1 MSPAPFE
8 LNQNTWRHLFEV
20 GEGLISCCNLFEQAD
35 YLKQELNRL
44 TNAQI
49 EIWLLRRFEPLPSKS
64 VSNHD
69 GAELPVY
76 FNDEIAV
83 NVESEDQNRACVFF
97 EVPLAIKSTT
107 LGKIRFTFNKEVF
120 LTLQHRDFL
129 RNAGRYIA
137 AILDTARLSAIK
149 DWRHDQLSLVRNVSF
164 EITRYR
170 STTELFRKIVDLVQ
184 TTFHFYFVAIYTFEE
199 SRKTLSV
206 QANAGK
212 QLAADQLSE
221 LNMGNGIPLGEGLIG
236 ICAESGHEILS
247 TDVQRDPRYR
257 AVAGL
262 EGARSELCLPLI
274 SNDKALG
281 VLQIIHDYPY
291 AFHDNDIMVLKI
303 LADSIAVA
311 IENADL
317 FDDLFE
323 KTWASTVMLQVA
335 EAAQAYDNV
344 DDLLDAIVR
353 ILPLLV
359 GVDKCAIFMQGKY
372 ASEFFLNAH
381 YGFEKELEPK
391 LAMLPYE
398 QKAAERF
405 HQVAVL
411 KIPLDLDWPIDVES
425 NGTPHDCCKLV
436 PLVAHDLLFGIMMVD
451 QSAGKFE
458 AAGGTAANRK
468 DVIMAIGRQIAL
480 AIENFRLEN
489 HGNTRL
495 TLPQFCCKFAQMVAA
510 SENLDETLAN
520 VINLL
525 PLLVG
530 IDTALVYLQ
539 DEQSRRVHL
548 RSAYSKSW
556 KSEVGELPQTI
567 KNGFSRSLDLIAMN
581 QKPVFCQIGGNS
593 PAQWLLLDYRPFLHN
608 NRIPK
613 TPDPSLVIFPLHI
626 GNENFGFLM
635 VYETNEGV
643 ELREKKIEI
652 IRGVAQQLS
661 IAIQNERLKHEM
673 VDRERIRREFQ
684 LAQEI
689 QKTFLP
695 EKMPQFPGWEISVR
709 WRPAL
714 QVGGDFY
721 DVIPIGEN
729 QLGLVIADVS
739 DKGLPAALTMT
750 VARTLIHA
758 AAQAGNQPAETLK
771 QVNRLLLENSR
782 EGFFVT
788 VFYALLSI
796 DTGQL
801 VYTNAGHTLPLL
813 LRKNH
818 REMHWLEKD
827 GMPLG
832 ITGELKLENK
842 KIHIKP
848 GDHLVMYTD
857 GVTEARSPEDTLF
870 GEDRLFN
877 TLHTF
882 PARSEDSLIEVLD
895 SRILEFQ
902 SNAPAADDVTIFVIQ
917 RLISEATNAQLF

>member
-1 MSPAPFE
+1 MNPAPFE

-20 GEGLISCCNLFEQAD
+20 GEGLISRCNLAEQAD

-44 TNAQI
+44 TGAQI
-49 EIWLLRRFEPLPSKS
+49 ELWLLRRFEPLPFKT
-64 VSNHD
+64 VENRETV
-69 GAELPVY
+69 GFPVQ
-76 FNDEIAV
+76 FDDEITVDDEA
-83 NVESEDQNRACVFF
+83 ESQNETCVFY
-97 EVPLAIKSTT
+97 EVPLTVKSIA
-107 LGKIRFTFNKEVF
+107 LGKIRFTFKEEVI
-120 LTLQHRDFL
+120 LALQYRDFL

-137 AILDTARLSAIK
+137 TILDTARLSAIK
-149 DWRHDQLSLVRNVSF
+149 DWRYDQLSLVRNVSF

-170 STTELFRKIVDLVQ
+170 STAELFRKIAELVQ
-184 TTFHFYFVAIYTFEE
+184 ATFHFYFVAIYTFEE
-199 SRKTLSV
+199 TRRTLSV
-206 QANAGK
+206 QASAGK
-212 QLAADQLSE
+212 PLTADQLAE
-221 LNMGNGIPLGEGLIG
+221 LNMGEGIPPGEGLIG
-236 ICAESGHEILS
+236 ICAESEHEILS

-274 SNDKALG
+274 SNEKPLG
-281 VLQIIHDYPY
+281 VLQIIRDYPH

-359 GVDKCAIFMQGKY
+359 GVDKCAIFMRGKY
-372 ASEFFLNAH
+372 AREFYLNAH

-398 QKAAERF
+398 QRAAERF

-411 KIPLDLDWPIDVES
+411 KIPLDLDQPIDAEA

-451 QSAGKFE
+451 QSAGRFE
-458 AAGGTAANRK
+458 AAGETAANRK

-480 AIENFRLEN
+480 AIENFRLEESREYEAYV
-489 HGNTRL
+489 TAVL
-495 TLPQFCCKFAQMVAA
+495 LQVAQMVAA

-556 KSEVGELPQTI
+556 KTEVEELPQTV
-567 KNGFSRSLDLIAMN
+567 KNGFGRSLDLIAMN
-581 QKPVFCQIGGNS
+581 QKPVFCQMGGHS
-593 PAQWLLLDYRPFLHN
+593 PAQWLQLDYRPFLHN

-613 TPDPSLVIFPLHI
+613 TPDPSLVIFPLFI

-643 ELREKKIEI
+643 EVREKKIEI

-661 IAIQNERLKHEM
+661 IAIQNEHLKHEM

-721 DVIPIGEN
+721 DVIPISDN

-758 AAQAGNQPAETLK
+758 AAQAGNPPAETLE

-788 VFYALLSI
+788 VFYALLGI

-842 KIHIKP
+842 KIHIKS

-857 GVTEARSPEDTLF
+857 GVTDARSPEDTLF

>member
-107 LGKIRFTFNKEVF
+107 LGKIRFTFNKEVI

-137 AILDTARLSAIK
+137 AIMDTARLSAIK
-149 DWRHDQLSLVRNVSF
+149 DWRHDQLSLLRNVSF

-184 TTFHFYFVAIYTFEE
+184 TRFHFYFVAIYTFEE
-199 SRKTLSV
+199 TRKTLSV
-206 QANAGK
+206 QASAGK

-458 AAGGTAANRK
+458 AAGETAANRK

-480 AIENFRLEN
+480 AIENFRLEESREYEAYV
-489 HGNTRL
+489 TAVL
-495 TLPQFCCKFAQMVAA
+495 LQVAQMVAA

-556 KSEVGELPQTI
+556 KSEVEELPQTI

-721 DVIPIGEN
+721 DVIPIDEN

-758 AAQAGNQPAETLK
+758 AAQAGNQPAETLE

>member
-1 MSPAPFE
+1 
-8 LNQNTWRHLFEV
+8 
-20 GEGLISCCNLFEQAD
+20 
-35 YLKQELNRL
+35 
-44 TNAQI
+44 
-49 EIWLLRRFEPLPSKS
+49 
-64 VSNHD
+64 
-69 GAELPVY
+69 
-76 FNDEIAV
+76 
-83 NVESEDQNRACVFF
+83 
-97 EVPLAIKSTT
+97 
-107 LGKIRFTFNKEVF
+107 
-120 LTLQHRDFL
+120 
-129 RNAGRYIA
+129 
-137 AILDTARLSAIK
+137 
-149 DWRHDQLSLVRNVSF
+149 
-164 EITRYR
+164 
-170 STTELFRKIVDLVQ
+170 
-184 TTFHFYFVAIYTFEE
+184 
-199 SRKTLSV
+199 
-206 QANAGK
+206 
-212 QLAADQLSE
+212 
-221 LNMGNGIPLGEGLIG
+221 
-236 ICAESGHEILS
+236 
-247 TDVQRDPRYR
+247 
-257 AVAGL
+257 
-262 EGARSELCLPLI
+262 
-274 SNDKALG
+274 
-281 VLQIIHDYPY
+281 
-291 AFHDNDIMVLKI
+291 
-303 LADSIAVA
+303 
-311 IENADL
+311 
-317 FDDLFE
+317 
-323 KTWASTVMLQVA
+323 
-335 EAAQAYDNV
+335 
-344 DDLLDAIVR
+344 
-353 ILPLLV
+353 
-359 GVDKCAIFMQGKY
+359 
-372 ASEFFLNAH
+372 
-381 YGFEKELEPK
+381 
-391 LAMLPYE
+391 
-398 QKAAERF
+398 
-405 HQVAVL
+405 
-411 KIPLDLDWPIDVES
+411 
-425 NGTPHDCCKLV
+425 
-436 PLVAHDLLFGIMMVD
+436 
-451 QSAGKFE
+451 
-458 AAGGTAANRK
+458 
-468 DVIMAIGRQIAL
+468 
-480 AIENFRLEN
+480 
-489 HGNTRL
+489 
-495 TLPQFCCKFAQMVAA
+495 
-510 SENLDETLAN
+510 
-520 VINLL
+520 
-525 PLLVG
+525 LLVG